1 MRIAI
6 LGTSGSGKSTLS
18 RAIGDRLGIPVIEL
32 DAINW
37 RAGWRDLNTDDP
49 EEFLRLVLAAT
60 SLEAWVCDGNYSKVR
75 NHVLARAT
83 DVIWLDY
90 PRSVVMRRVI
100 GRSFARAIGGRE
112 LWPGTGNTETFA
124 RWLSPDHPIRWAWD
138 TYADRRR
145 RYGELFADPRLAHAR
160 LHRLSR
166 PGDVAALV
174 ESLFGRRL
182 MLSEWRLEGSGP
194 CG

>member
-18 RAIGDRLGIPVIEL
+18 RTLGVRLGIPVIEL

-49 EEFLRLVLAAT
+49 EEFLRLVRAAT
-60 SLEAWVCDGNYSKVR
+60 SGEAWVCDGNYSKVR
-75 NHVLARAT
+75 DHVLARAT
-83 DVIWLDY
+83 DMVWLDY
-90 PRSVVMRRVI
+90 PRSLVMRRVI
-100 GRSFARAIGGRE
+100 GRSFARAISGGE

-138 TYADRRR
+138 TYADRRM
-145 RYGELFADPRLAHAR
+145 RYGELFADPRLAHTR
-160 LHRLSR
+160 RRRVSR
-166 PGDVAALV
+166 PGDAAALV
-174 ESLFGRRL
+174 ETLARAQTD
-182 MLSEWRLEGSGP
+182 ET
-194 CG
+194 